1 MKKYL
6 LLLLAGAL
14 VSCQKVS
21 LYDEEETAEEPET
34 KTITFKVN
42 GEFGTPTF
50 TRATLSADGRE
61 MTDLWI
67 FDYMGDECVQTMHQ
81 DSGDDDFG
89 EPSLSLAY
97 GAHHIYFVASRGIDP
112 DLNEDDH
119 IIVWST
125 VRDTFWQD
133 YDVTISRTSDTEH
146 DVTLDR
152 VVSKLKVTVNDRI
165 PEGCAK
171 LIIEPAKWYYGLDY
185 TDGSMAWES
194 NDEISV
200 SIPSNYI
207 GTVGNLSASFF
218 TMSSD
223 DEWTTNLTVTAVNS
237 NNVIL
242 GTASISNA
250 PFVAN
255 RSTDYSGNLFSNTN
269 TFTISLNDTWLSDE
283 VLTW

>member
-34 KTITFKVN
+34 KTVTFKVN
-42 GEFGTPTF
+42 GDFGTPTF
-50 TRATLSADGRE
+50 TRSALSADGRE

-67 FDYMGDECVQTMHQ
+67 FDYVGDECVQTIHQ

-97 GAHHIYFVASRGIDP
+97 GFHHIYFVASRGTDP

-119 IIVWST
+119 IIVWSS

-133 YDVTISRTSDTEH
+133 YEVTISRTSDTEH

-152 VVSKLKVTVNDRI
+152 MVSKLKVTVNDRI
-165 PEGCAK
+165 PEGCTK

-207 GTVGNLSASFF
+207 GTTGNLSASFF

-223 DEWTTNLTVTAVNS
+223 DEWTTNLTVTAVNG

-255 RSTDYSGNLFSNTN
+255 RATAYSGNLFSNMN
-269 TFTISLNDTWLSDE
+269 AFTISLNDTWLSDE

>member
-6 LLLLAGAL
+6 LLLLAGAV

-21 LYDEEETAEEPET
+21 LYDEAETAEEPDT
-34 KTITFKVN
+34 KTVTFKVN
-42 GEFGTPTF
+42 GDFGTPTF
-50 TRATLSADGRE
+50 TRAALSADGRD

-67 FDYMGDECVQTMHQ
+67 FDYMGDECVQTIHQ

-89 EPSLSLAY
+89 EPSLSLVY
-97 GAHHIYFVASRGIDP
+97 GDHHIYFVASRGADP

-119 IIVWST
+119 IIVWAS

-133 YDVTISRTSDTEH
+133 YEVTISRTSDTEH

-207 GTVGNLSASFF
+207 GTTGNLNASFF

-255 RSTDYSGNLFSNTN
+255 RATAYSGNLFSNTN
-269 TFTISLNDTWLSDE
+269 TFTISLNDTWLSDA

>member
-34 KTITFKVN
+34 KTVTFKVN
-42 GEFGTPTF
+42 GDFGTPTF
-50 TRATLSADGRE
+50 TRAALSADGRE

-67 FDYMGDECVQTMHQ
+67 FDYMGDECVQTIHQ

-89 EPSLSLAY
+89 EPSLSLVY
-97 GAHHIYFVASRGIDP
+97 GAHHIYFVASRGVDP
-112 DLNEDDH
+112 DLNEEDH
-119 IIVWST
+119 IIVWSS

-133 YDVTISRTSDTEH
+133 YEVTISRTSDTEH

-207 GTVGNLSASFF
+207 GTTGNLSASFF

-223 DEWTTNLTVTAVNS
+223 DEWTTNLTVTAVNA
-237 NNVIL
+237 NDVIL
-242 GTASISNA
+242 GTASITAA
-250 PFVAN
+250 PFIAN
-255 RSTDYSGNLFSNTN
+255 RATAYSGNLFSNMN
-269 TFTISLNDTWLSDE
+269 AFTISLNDTWLSDE

>member
-21 LYDEEETAEEPET
+21 LYDDEETSEEPET
-34 KTITFKVN
+34 KTVTFNVN
-42 GEFGTPTF
+42 GDFGTPTF
-50 TRATLSADGRE
+50 TRANLSADGRD
-61 MTDLWI
+61 MTDLWV
-67 FDYMGDECVQTMHQ
+67 FDYMGDECVQTIHQ

-97 GAHHIYFVASRGIDP
+97 GAHHIYFVASRGVDP

-119 IIVWST
+119 IIVWSN

-133 YDVTISRTSDTEH
+133 YEVTISRTSDTEH

-185 TDGSMAWES
+185 IDGSMAWES
-194 NDEISV
+194 NDEISI

-207 GTVGNLSASFF
+207 GTTGNLNATFF

-223 DEWTTNLTVTAVNS
+223 DEWTTNLTITAVNS

-255 RSTDYSGNLFSNTN
+255 RATAYSGNLFSNMN
-269 TFTISLNDTWLSDE
+269 AFTISLNDTWLSDE

>member
-6 LLLLAGAL
+6 LPLLAVAV

-21 LYDEEETAEEPET
+21 LYDEEETAEKHET
-34 KTITFKVN
+34 KTVTFKVN
-42 GEFGTPTF
+42 GDFGTPTF

-67 FDYMGDECVQTMHQ
+67 FDYMGDKCVQTIHQ

-89 EPSLSLAY
+89 EPSLSLVY
-97 GAHHIYFVASRGIDP
+97 GAHHIYFVASRGVDP
-112 DLNEDDH
+112 DLNEEDH
-119 IIVWST
+119 IIVWSS

-133 YDVTISRTSDTEH
+133 YEVTISRTSDTEH

-223 DEWTTNLTVTAVNS
+223 DEWTTNLTVTAVNA
-237 NNVIL
+237 NDVIL
-242 GTASISNA
+242 GTASITAA
-250 PFVAN
+250 PFIAN
-255 RSTDYSGNLFSNTN
+255 RATAYSGNLFSNMN
-269 TFTISLNDTWLSDE
+269 AFTISLNDTWLSEE

>member
-1 MKKYL
+1 MRKYL

-34 KTITFKVN
+34 KTVTFKVN
-42 GEFGTPTF
+42 GDFGTPTF

-67 FDYMGDECVQTMHQ
+67 FDYMGDECVQTIHQ

-89 EPSLSLAY
+89 EPSLSLGY
-97 GAHHIYFVASRGIDP
+97 GAHHIYFVASRGVDP
-112 DLNEDDH
+112 DLNEEDH
-119 IIVWST
+119 IIVWSS

-133 YDVTISRTSDTEH
+133 YEVTISRTSDTEH

-185 TDGSMAWES
+185 TDGSMDWES

-207 GTVGNLSASFF
+207 GTTGNLSASFF

-223 DEWTTNLTVTAVNS
+223 DEWTTNLTVTAVNA
-237 NNVIL
+237 NDVIL

-255 RSTDYSGNLFSNTN
+255 RATAYSGNLFSNMN
-269 TFTISLNDTWLSDE
+269 AFTISLNDTWLSDA

>member
-6 LLLLAGAL
+6 LLLLAGAV
-14 VSCQKVS
+14 VSCQRVS
-21 LYDEEETAEEPET
+21 LYDEEETAEEHET
-34 KTITFKVN
+34 KTVTFKVN
-42 GEFGTPTF
+42 GDFGTPTF
-50 TRATLSADGRE
+50 TRAALSADGRE

-67 FDYMGDECVQTMHQ
+67 FDYMGDECVQTIHQ

-89 EPSLSLAY
+89 EPSLSLVY
-97 GAHHIYFVASRGIDP
+97 GAHHIYFVASRGVDP
-112 DLNEDDH
+112 DLNEEDH
-119 IIVWST
+119 IIVWSS

-133 YDVTISRTSDTEH
+133 YEVTISRTSDTEH

-152 VVSKLKVTVNDRI
+152 VVSKLKMTVNDRI

-171 LIIEPAKWYYGLDY
+171 LFIEPAKWYYGLDY

-223 DEWTTNLTVTAVNS
+223 DEWTTNLTVTAVNA
-237 NNVIL
+237 NDVIL
-242 GTASISNA
+242 GTASITAA
-250 PFVAN
+250 PFIAN
-255 RSTDYSGNLFSNTN
+255 RATAYSGNLFSNTN
-269 TFTISLNDTWLSDE
+269 AFTISLNDTWLSDE

>member
-21 LYDEEETAEEPET
+21 LNDEEETAEEPET
-34 KTITFKVN
+34 KTVTFKVN
-42 GEFGTPTF
+42 GDFGTPTF
-50 TRATLSADGRE
+50 TRANLSADGRD

-67 FDYMGDECVQTMHQ
+67 FDYMGDECVQTIHQ

-89 EPSLSLAY
+89 EPSLSLVY
-97 GAHHIYFVASRGIDP
+97 GAHHIYFVASRGVDP
-112 DLNEDDH
+112 DLNEEDH
-119 IIVWST
+119 IIVWSS

-133 YDVTISRTSDTEH
+133 YEVTISRTSDTEH

-223 DEWTTNLTVTAVNS
+223 DEWTTDVTISSSGSGNS
-237 NNVIL
+237 VLGSVSIDNVPL
-242 GTASISNA
+242 K
-250 PFVAN
+250 AN
-255 RSTDYSGNLFSNTN
+255 RSTNYSGSLFSGRQPFLIT
-269 TFTISLNDTWLSDE
+269 LNEEWTDDV

>member
-34 KTITFKVN
+34 KTVTFKVN
-42 GEFGTPTF
+42 GDFGTPTF
-50 TRATLSADGRE
+50 TRAALSADGRE

-67 FDYMGDECVQTMHQ
+67 FDYMGDECVQTIHQ

-89 EPSLSLAY
+89 EPSLSLVY
-97 GAHHIYFVASRGIDP
+97 GAHHIYFVASRGVDP
-112 DLNEDDH
+112 DLNEEDH
-119 IIVWST
+119 IIVWSS

-133 YDVTISRTSDTEH
+133 YEVTISRTSDTEH

-185 TDGSMAWES
+185 TDGSMDWES

-207 GTVGNLSASFF
+207 GTTGNLSASFF

-223 DEWTTNLTVTAVNS
+223 DEWTTNLTVTAVNA
-237 NNVIL
+237 NDVIL
-242 GTASISNA
+242 GTASITAA
-250 PFVAN
+250 PFIAN
-255 RSTDYSGNLFSNTN
+255 RATAYSGNLFSNMN
-269 TFTISLNDTWLSDE
+269 AFTISLNDTWLSEE

>member
-6 LLLLAGAL
+6 LPLLAVAV

-21 LYDEEETAEEPET
+21 LYDEEETAEKHET
-34 KTITFKVN
+34 KTVTFKVN
-42 GEFGTPTF
+42 GDFGTPTF

-67 FDYMGDECVQTMHQ
+67 FDYMGDECVQTIHQ

-89 EPSLSLAY
+89 EPSLSLVY
-97 GAHHIYFVASRGIDP
+97 GAHHIYFVASRGVDP
-112 DLNEDDH
+112 DLNEEDH
-119 IIVWST
+119 IIVWSS

-133 YDVTISRTSDTEH
+133 YEVTISRTSDTEH

-250 PFVAN
+250 PFIAN
-255 RSTDYSGNLFSNTN
+255 RATAYSGNLFSNMN
-269 TFTISLNDTWLSDE
+269 AFTISLNDTWLSDE

>member
-6 LLLLAGAL
+6 LPLLAVAM

-21 LYDEEETAEEPET
+21 LYDDAEPSEEPET
-34 KTITFKVN
+34 KTVTFKVN
-42 GEFGTPTF
+42 GDFCTPTF
-50 TRATLSADGRE
+50 TRSTLSADGRE

-67 FDYMGDECVQTMHQ
+67 FDYMGDECVQMIHQ

-89 EPSLSLAY
+89 KPSLSLAY
-97 GAHHIYFVASRGIDP
+97 GFHHIYFVASRGVDP
-112 DLNEDDH
+112 DLNEEDH
-119 IIVWST
+119 IIVWSN

-133 YDVTISRTSDTEH
+133 YEVTISRTSETDH
-146 DVTLDR
+146 DVTLER

-165 PEGCAK
+165 PVGCSS
-171 LIIEPAKWYYGLDY
+171 LIISPAKWYYGLDY

-207 GTVGNLSASFF
+207 GTTGNLSASFF

-223 DEWTTNLTVTAVNS
+223 DEWTTNLTVTAVNG

-255 RSTDYSGNLFSNTN
+255 RATAYSGNLFSNTN
-269 TFTISLNDTWLSDE
+269 AFTISLNDTWLSDA

>member
-6 LLLLAGAL
+6 LPLLAVAV
-14 VSCQKVS
+14 VSCQKVL
-21 LYDEEETAEEPET
+21 LYDEKETAEEHET
-34 KTITFKVN
+34 KTVTFKVN
-42 GEFGTPTF
+42 GDFGTPTF

-67 FDYMGDECVQTMHQ
+67 FDYMGDECVQTIHQ

-89 EPSLSLAY
+89 EPSLSLVY
-97 GAHHIYFVASRGIDP
+97 GAHHIYFVASRGVDP
-112 DLNEDDH
+112 DLNEEDH
-119 IIVWST
+119 IIVWSS

-133 YDVTISRTSDTEH
+133 YEVTISRTSDTEH

-207 GTVGNLSASFF
+207 ETVGNLSASFF

-250 PFVAN
+250 PFIAN
-255 RSTDYSGNLFSNTN
+255 RATAYSGNLFSNMN
-269 TFTISLNDTWLSDE
+269 AFTISLNDTWLSEE

>member
-6 LLLLAGAL
+6 LPLLAVAV

-34 KTITFKVN
+34 KTVTFKVN
-42 GEFGTPTF
+42 GDFGTPTF

-67 FDYMGDECVQTMHQ
+67 FDYMGDECVQTIHQ

-89 EPSLSLAY
+89 EPSLSLVY
-97 GAHHIYFVASRGIDP
+97 GAHHIYFVASRGVDP
-112 DLNEDDH
+112 DLNEEDH
-119 IIVWST
+119 IIVWSS

-133 YDVTISRTSDTEH
+133 YEVTISRMSDTEH

-223 DEWTTNLTVTAVNS
+223 DEWTTNLTVTAINS

-250 PFVAN
+250 PFIAN
-255 RSTDYSGNLFSNTN
+255 RATAYSGNLFSNMN
-269 TFTISLNDTWLSDE
+269 AFTISLNDTWLSDA

>member
-6 LLLLAGAL
+6 LPLLAVAV

-21 LYDEEETAEEPET
+21 LYDEEETAEEHET
-34 KTITFKVN
+34 KTVTFKVN
-42 GEFGTPTF
+42 GDFGTPTF
-50 TRATLSADGRE
+50 TRAALSADGRE

-67 FDYMGDECVQTMHQ
+67 FDYMGDECVQTIHQ

-89 EPSLSLAY
+89 EPSLSLVY
-97 GAHHIYFVASRGIDP
+97 GAHHIYFVASRGVDP
-112 DLNEDDH
+112 DLNEEDH
-119 IIVWST
+119 IIVWSS

-133 YDVTISRTSDTEH
+133 YEVTISRTSDTDH

-165 PEGCAK
+165 PEGFAK

-255 RSTDYSGNLFSNTN
+255 RATAYSGNLFSNMN
-269 TFTISLNDTWLSDE
+269 AFTISLNDTWLSDE

>member
-6 LLLLAGAL
+6 LPLLAVAV

-21 LYDEEETAEEPET
+21 LYDEEETAEEHET
-34 KTITFKVN
+34 KTVTFKVN
-42 GEFGTPTF
+42 GDFGTPTF
-50 TRATLSADGRE
+50 TRAALSADGRE

-67 FDYMGDECVQTMHQ
+67 FDYMGDECVQTIHQ

-89 EPSLSLAY
+89 EPSLSLVY
-97 GAHHIYFVASRGIDP
+97 GAHHIYFVASRGVDP
-112 DLNEDDH
+112 DLNEEDH
-119 IIVWST
+119 IIVWSS

-133 YDVTISRTSDTEH
+133 YEVTISRTSDTEH

-223 DEWTTNLTVTAVNS
+223 DEWTTNLTVTAVNA
-237 NNVIL
+237 NDVIL

-255 RSTDYSGNLFSNTN
+255 RATAYSGNLFSNMN
-269 TFTISLNDTWLSDE
+269 AFTISLNDTWLSDE

>member
-6 LLLLAGAL
+6 LPLLAVAV

-21 LYDEEETAEEPET
+21 LYDEEETAEKHET
-34 KTITFKVN
+34 KTVTFKVN
-42 GEFGTPTF
+42 GDFGTPTF

-67 FDYMGDECVQTMHQ
+67 FDYMGDECVQTIHQ

-89 EPSLSLAY
+89 EPSLSLVY
-97 GAHHIYFVASRGIDP
+97 GAHHIYFVASRGVDP
-112 DLNEDDH
+112 DLNEEDH
-119 IIVWST
+119 IIVWSS

-133 YDVTISRTSDTEH
+133 YEVTISRTSDTEH

-223 DEWTTNLTVTAVNS
+223 DEWTTNLTVTAVNA
-237 NNVIL
+237 NDVIL
-242 GTASISNA
+242 GTASITAA
-250 PFVAN
+250 PFIAN
-255 RSTDYSGNLFSNTN
+255 RATAYSGNLFSNMN
-269 TFTISLNDTWLSDE
+269 AFTISLNDTWLSDE

>member
-6 LLLLAGAL
+6 LPLLAVAV

-21 LYDEEETAEEPET
+21 LYDEEETAEKHET
-34 KTITFKVN
+34 KTVTFKVN
-42 GEFGTPTF
+42 GDFGTPTF

-67 FDYMGDECVQTMHQ
+67 FDYMGDECVQTIHQ

-89 EPSLSLAY
+89 EPSLSLVY
-97 GAHHIYFVASRGIDP
+97 GAHHIYFVASRGVDP
-112 DLNEDDH
+112 DLNEEDH
-119 IIVWST
+119 IIVWSS

-133 YDVTISRTSDTEH
+133 YEVTISRTSDTEH

-185 TDGSMAWES
+185 TDGSMDWES

-207 GTVGNLSASFF
+207 GTTGNLSASFF

-223 DEWTTNLTVTAVNS
+223 DEWTTNLTVTAVNA
-237 NNVIL
+237 NDVIL

-255 RSTDYSGNLFSNTN
+255 RATAYSGNLFSNMN
-269 TFTISLNDTWLSDE
+269 AFTISLNDTWLSDA

>member
-1 MKKYL
+1 M
-6 LLLLAGAL
+6 
-14 VSCQKVS
+14 
-21 LYDEEETAEEPET
+21 
-34 KTITFKVN
+34 
-42 GEFGTPTF
+42 
-50 TRATLSADGRE
+50 
-61 MTDLWI
+61 
-67 FDYMGDECVQTMHQ
+67 
-81 DSGDDDFG
+81 
-89 EPSLSLAY
+89 
-97 GAHHIYFVASRGIDP
+97 ASRGVDP

-119 IIVWST
+119 IIVWSN

-133 YDVTISRTSDTEH
+133 YDVTISRTSETDH
-146 DVTLDR
+146 DVTMER

-207 GTVGNLSASFF
+207 GTTGNLSASFF

-223 DEWTTNLTVTAVNS
+223 DEWTTNLTVTAVNA
-237 NNVIL
+237 NDVIL
-242 GTASISNA
+242 GTASITAA

-255 RSTDYSGNLFSNTN
+255 RATAYSGNLFSNMN
-269 TFTISLNDTWLSDE
+269 AFTISLNDTWLSDA

>member
-6 LLLLAGAL
+6 LLLLAVAL

-21 LYDEEETAEEPET
+21 LNDEEETAEEPEM
-34 KTITFKVN
+34 KTVTFKVN
-42 GEFGTPTF
+42 GDFGTPTF
-50 TRATLSADGRE
+50 TRANLSADGRD

-67 FDYMGDECVQTMHQ
+67 FDYMGDECVQTIHQ

-89 EPSLSLAY
+89 EPSLSLVY
-97 GAHHIYFVASRGIDP
+97 GAHHIYFVASRGVDP
-112 DLNEDDH
+112 DLNEEDH
-119 IIVWST
+119 IIVWSS

-133 YDVTISRTSDTEH
+133 YEVTISRTSDTEH

-218 TMSSD
+218 TMRSD
-223 DEWTTNLTVTAVNS
+223 DEWTTDVTISSSGSGNS
-237 NNVIL
+237 VLGSVSIDNVPL
-242 GTASISNA
+242 K
-250 PFVAN
+250 AN
-255 RSTDYSGNLFSNTN
+255 RSTNYSGSLFSGRQPFLIT
-269 TFTISLNDTWLSDE
+269 LNEEWTDDV

>member
-6 LLLLAGAL
+6 LPLLAVAV

-21 LYDEEETAEEPET
+21 LYDEEETAEKHET
-34 KTITFKVN
+34 KTVTFKVN
-42 GEFGTPTF
+42 GDFGTPTF

-67 FDYMGDECVQTMHQ
+67 FDYMGDECVQTIHQ

-89 EPSLSLAY
+89 EPSLSLVY
-97 GAHHIYFVASRGIDP
+97 GAHHIYFVASRGVDP
-112 DLNEDDH
+112 DLNEEDH
-119 IIVWST
+119 IIVWSS

-133 YDVTISRTSDTEH
+133 YEVTISRTSDTEH

-223 DEWTTNLTVTAVNS
+223 DEWTTNLTVTAVNA
-237 NNVIL
+237 NDVIL
-242 GTASISNA
+242 GTASITAA
-250 PFVAN
+250 PFIAN
-255 RSTDYSGNLFSNTN
+255 RATAYSGNLFSNMN
-269 TFTISLNDTWLSDE
+269 AFTISLNDTWLSEE

>member
-34 KTITFKVN
+34 KTVTFKVN
-42 GEFGTPTF
+42 GDFGTPTF
-50 TRATLSADGRE
+50 TRAALSADGRE

-67 FDYMGDECVQTMHQ
+67 FDYMGDECVQTIHQ

-89 EPSLSLAY
+89 EPSLSLVY
-97 GAHHIYFVASRGIDP
+97 GAHHIYFVASRGVDP
-112 DLNEDDH
+112 DLNEEDH
-119 IIVWST
+119 IIVWSS

-133 YDVTISRTSDTEH
+133 YEVTISRTSDTEH

-165 PEGCAK
+165 SEGCAK

-250 PFVAN
+250 PFIAN
-255 RSTDYSGNLFSNTN
+255 RATAYSGNLFSNMN
-269 TFTISLNDTWLSDE
+269 AFTISLNDTWLSDE

>member
-21 LYDEEETAEEPET
+21 LNDEEETAEEPEM
-34 KTITFKVN
+34 KTVTFKVN
-42 GEFGTPTF
+42 GDFGTPTF
-50 TRATLSADGRE
+50 TRANLSADGRD

-67 FDYMGDECVQTMHQ
+67 FDYIGDECVQTIHQ
-81 DSGDDDFG
+81 NSGDDDFG
-89 EPSLSLAY
+89 EPSLSLVY
-97 GAHHIYFVASRGIDP
+97 GAHHIYFVASRGVDP
-112 DLNEDDH
+112 DLNEEDH
-119 IIVWST
+119 IIVWSS

-133 YDVTISRTSDTEH
+133 YEVTISRTSDTEH

-223 DEWTTNLTVTAVNS
+223 DEWTTDVTISSSGSGNS
-237 NNVIL
+237 VLGSVSIDNVPL
-242 GTASISNA
+242 K
-250 PFVAN
+250 AN
-255 RSTDYSGNLFSNTN
+255 RSTNYSGSLFSGRQPFLIT
-269 TFTISLNDTWLSDE
+269 LNEEWTDDV

>member
-6 LLLLAGAL
+6 LPLLAVAV

-21 LYDEEETAEEPET
+21 LYDEEETAEKPET
-34 KTITFKVN
+34 KTVTFKVN
-42 GEFGTPTF
+42 GDFGTPTF
-50 TRATLSADGRE
+50 TRAALSADGRE

-67 FDYMGDECVQTMHQ
+67 FDYMGDECVQTIHQ

-89 EPSLSLAY
+89 EPSLSLVY
-97 GAHHIYFVASRGIDP
+97 GAHHIYFVASRGVDP
-112 DLNEDDH
+112 DLNEEDH
-119 IIVWST
+119 IIVWSS

-133 YDVTISRTSDTEH
+133 YEVTISRMSDTEH

-250 PFVAN
+250 PFIAN
-255 RSTDYSGNLFSNTN
+255 RATAYSGNLFSNMN
-269 TFTISLNDTWLSDE
+269 AFTISLNDTWLSEE

>member
-14 VSCQKVS
+14 VGCQKVS
-21 LYDEEETAEEPET
+21 LYDEEETAEEPDT
-34 KTITFKVN
+34 KTVTFKVD
-42 GEFGTPTF
+42 GDFDTPTF
-50 TRATLSADGRE
+50 TRAALSADGRE

-67 FDYMGDECVQTMHQ
+67 FDYMGDKCVQTIHQ

-89 EPSLSLAY
+89 EPSLSLVY
-97 GAHHIYFVASRGIDP
+97 GVHHIYFVASRGVDP

-119 IIVWST
+119 IIVWSA
-125 VRDTFWQD
+125 VRDTFWRD
-133 YDVTISRTSDTEH
+133 YEVTISRTSDTEH

-185 TDGSMAWES
+185 TDGSMAWKS

-223 DEWTTNLTVTAVNS
+223 DEWTTNLTVTAVNA
-237 NNVIL
+237 NDVIL
-242 GTASISNA
+242 GTTTITAA

-255 RSTDYSGNLFSNTN
+255 RATAYSGNLFSNTN
-269 TFTISLNDTWLSDE
+269 NFTISLNDTWLSDA

>member
-1 MKKYL
+1 
-6 LLLLAGAL
+6 
-14 VSCQKVS
+14 
-21 LYDEEETAEEPET
+21 
-34 KTITFKVN
+34 
-42 GEFGTPTF
+42 
-50 TRATLSADGRE
+50 

-67 FDYMGDECVQTMHQ
+67 FDYIGDECVQTIHQ
-81 DSGDDDFG
+81 NSGDDDFG
-89 EPSLSLAY
+89 EPSLSLVY
-97 GAHHIYFVASRGIDP
+97 GAHHIYFVASRGVDP
-112 DLNEDDH
+112 DLNEEDH
-119 IIVWST
+119 IIVWSS

-133 YDVTISRTSDTEH
+133 YEVTISRTSDTEH

-223 DEWTTNLTVTAVNS
+223 DEWTTDVTISSSGSGNS
-237 NNVIL
+237 VLGSVSIDNVPL
-242 GTASISNA
+242 K
-250 PFVAN
+250 AN
-255 RSTDYSGNLFSNTN
+255 RSTNYSGSLFSGRQPFLIT
-269 TFTISLNDTWLSDE
+269 LNEEWTDDV

>member
-6 LLLLAGAL
+6 LPLLAVAV

-34 KTITFKVN
+34 KTVTFKVN
-42 GEFGTPTF
+42 GDFGTPTF

-67 FDYMGDECVQTMHQ
+67 FDYMGDECVQTIHQ

-89 EPSLSLAY
+89 EPSLSLVY
-97 GAHHIYFVASRGIDP
+97 GAHHIYFVASRGVDP
-112 DLNEDDH
+112 DLNEEDH
-119 IIVWST
+119 IIVWSS

-133 YDVTISRTSDTEH
+133 YEVTISRTSDTEH

-250 PFVAN
+250 PFIAN
-255 RSTDYSGNLFSNTN
+255 RATAYSGNLFSNMN
-269 TFTISLNDTWLSDE
+269 AFTISLNDTWLSDE

>member
-6 LLLLAGAL
+6 LPLLAVAV

-21 LYDEEETAEEPET
+21 LYDEEETAEEHET
-34 KTITFKVN
+34 KTVTFKVN
-42 GEFGTPTF
+42 GDFGTSTF

-67 FDYMGDECVQTMHQ
+67 FDYMGDECVQTIHQ

-89 EPSLSLAY
+89 EPSLSLVY
-97 GAHHIYFVASRGIDP
+97 GAHHIYFVASRGVDP
-112 DLNEDDH
+112 DLNEEDH
-119 IIVWST
+119 IIVWSS

-133 YDVTISRTSDTEH
+133 YEVTISRTSDTEH

-185 TDGSMAWES
+185 TDGSMDWES

-207 GTVGNLSASFF
+207 GTTGNLSASFF

-223 DEWTTNLTVTAVNS
+223 DEWTTNLTVTAVNA
-237 NNVIL
+237 NDVIL
-242 GTASISNA
+242 GTASITAA
-250 PFVAN
+250 PFIAN
-255 RSTDYSGNLFSNTN
+255 RATAYSGNLFSNMN
-269 TFTISLNDTWLSDE
+269 AFTISLNDTWLSEE

>member
-6 LLLLAGAL
+6 LPLLAVAM
-14 VSCQKVS
+14 VSCQNVS
-21 LYDEEETAEEPET
+21 LYDDEETAENPET
-34 KTITFKVN
+34 KTVTFKVN
-42 GEFGTPTF
+42 GDFGTPTF
-50 TRATLSADGRE
+50 TRASLSADGRE
-61 MTDLWI
+61 MTDLWV
-67 FDYMGDECVQTMHQ
+67 FDYMGDECVQSVHQ

-89 EPSLSLAY
+89 EPSLSLVY
-97 GAHHIYFVASRGIDP
+97 GAHHIYFVASRGVDP

-119 IIVWST
+119 IIVWSN

-133 YDVTISRTSDTEH
+133 YEVTISRTSDTEH

-165 PEGCAK
+165 PVGCSS
-171 LIIEPAKWYYGLDY
+171 LIISPAKWYYGLDY

-207 GTVGNLSASFF
+207 GTTGNLSASFF
-218 TMSSD
+218 TVSSD
-223 DEWTTNLTVTAVNS
+223 DEWTTNLTVTAVNG

-242 GTASISNA
+242 GTASITAA
-250 PFVAN
+250 PFIAN
-255 RSTDYSGNLFSNTN
+255 RATAYSGNLFSNMN
-269 TFTISLNDTWLSDE
+269 AFTISLNDTWLSDE

>member
-6 LLLLAGAL
+6 LPLLAVAV

-21 LYDEEETAEEPET
+21 LYDEEETAEKHET
-34 KTITFKVN
+34 KTVTFKVN
-42 GEFGTPTF
+42 GDFGTPTF
-50 TRATLSADGRE
+50 TRAALSADGRE

-67 FDYMGDECVQTMHQ
+67 FDYMGDECVQTIHQ

-89 EPSLSLAY
+89 EPSLSLVY
-97 GAHHIYFVASRGIDP
+97 GAHHIYFVASRGVDP
-112 DLNEDDH
+112 DLNEEDH
-119 IIVWST
+119 IIVWSS

-133 YDVTISRTSDTEH
+133 YEVTISRTSDTEH

-185 TDGSMAWES
+185 TDGSMDWES

-207 GTVGNLSASFF
+207 GTTGNLSASFF

-223 DEWTTNLTVTAVNS
+223 DEWTTNLTVTAVNA
-237 NNVIL
+237 NDVIL

-255 RSTDYSGNLFSNTN
+255 RATAYSGNLFSNTN
-269 TFTISLNDTWLSDE
+269 AFTISLNDTWLSEE

>member
-6 LLLLAGAL
+6 LPLLAVAV

-21 LYDEEETAEEPET
+21 LYDEEEKAEDPET
-34 KTITFKVN
+34 KTVKFMVN
-42 GEFGTPTF
+42 GDFGTPTF

-67 FDYMGDECVQTMHQ
+67 FDYMGDECVQTIHQ

-89 EPSLSLAY
+89 EPSLSLVY
-97 GAHHIYFVASRGIDP
+97 GAHHIYFVASRGVDP
-112 DLNEDDH
+112 DLNEEDH
-119 IIVWST
+119 IIVWSS

-133 YDVTISRTSDTEH
+133 YEVTISRTSDTEH

-250 PFVAN
+250 PFIAN
-255 RSTDYSGNLFSNTN
+255 RATAYSGNLFSNMN
-269 TFTISLNDTWLSDE
+269 AFTISLNDTWLSEE

>member
-6 LLLLAGAL
+6 LPLLAVAV

-21 LYDEEETAEEPET
+21 LYDEEETAEEHET
-34 KTITFKVN
+34 KTVTFKVN
-42 GEFGTPTF
+42 GDFGTPTF
-50 TRATLSADGRE
+50 TRAALSADGRE

-67 FDYMGDECVQTMHQ
+67 FDYMGDECVQTIHQ

-89 EPSLSLAY
+89 EPSLSLVY
-97 GAHHIYFVASRGIDP
+97 GAHHIYFVASRGVDP
-112 DLNEDDH
+112 DLNEEDH
-119 IIVWST
+119 IIVWSS

-133 YDVTISRTSDTEH
+133 YEVTISRTSDTEH

-185 TDGSMAWES
+185 TDGSMDWES

-207 GTVGNLSASFF
+207 GTTGNLSASFF

-223 DEWTTNLTVTAVNS
+223 DEWTTNLTVTAVNA
-237 NNVIL
+237 NDVIL
-242 GTASISNA
+242 GTASITAA
-250 PFVAN
+250 PFIAN
-255 RSTDYSGNLFSNTN
+255 RATAYSGNLFSNMN
-269 TFTISLNDTWLSDE
+269 AFTISLNDTWLSEE

>member
-6 LLLLAGAL
+6 LPLLAVAV

-21 LYDEEETAEEPET
+21 LYDEEETAEKHET
-34 KTITFKVN
+34 KTVTFKVN
-42 GEFGTPTF
+42 GDFGTPTF

-67 FDYMGDECVQTMHQ
+67 FDYMGEECVQTIHQ

-89 EPSLSLAY
+89 EPSLSLVY
-97 GAHHIYFVASRGIDP
+97 GAHHIYFVASRGVDP
-112 DLNEDDH
+112 DLNEEDH
-119 IIVWST
+119 IIVWSS

-133 YDVTISRTSDTEH
+133 YEVTISRTSDTEH

-223 DEWTTNLTVTAVNS
+223 DEWTTNLTVTAVNA
-237 NNVIL
+237 NDVIL
-242 GTASISNA
+242 GTASITAA
-250 PFVAN
+250 PFIAN
-255 RSTDYSGNLFSNTN
+255 RATAYSGNLFSNTN
-269 TFTISLNDTWLSDE
+269 AFTISLNDTWLSDE

>member
-6 LLLLAGAL
+6 LPLLVVAV

-34 KTITFKVN
+34 KTVTFKVN
-42 GEFGTPTF
+42 GDFGTPTF
-50 TRATLSADGRE
+50 TRAALSADGRE

-67 FDYMGDECVQTMHQ
+67 FDYMGDECVQTIHQ

-89 EPSLSLAY
+89 EPSLSLVY
-97 GAHHIYFVASRGIDP
+97 GAHHIYFVASRGVDP
-112 DLNEDDH
+112 DLNEEDH
-119 IIVWST
+119 IIVWSS

-133 YDVTISRTSDTEH
+133 YEVTISRTSDTEH

-207 GTVGNLSASFF
+207 GTTGNLSASFF

-223 DEWTTNLTVTAVNS
+223 DEWTTNLTVTAVNA
-237 NNVIL
+237 NDVIL

-255 RSTDYSGNLFSNTN
+255 RATAYSGNLFSNMN
-269 TFTISLNDTWLSDE
+269 AFTISLNDTWLSDA

>member
-6 LLLLAGAL
+6 LPLLAVAV

-21 LYDEEETAEEPET
+21 LYDEEETAEKHET
-34 KTITFKVN
+34 KTVTFKVN
-42 GEFGTPTF
+42 GDFGTSTF

-67 FDYMGDECVQTMHQ
+67 FDYMGEECVQTIHQ

-89 EPSLSLAY
+89 EPSLSLVY
-97 GAHHIYFVASRGIDP
+97 GAHHIYFVASRGVDP
-112 DLNEDDH
+112 DLNEEDH
-119 IIVWST
+119 IIVWSS

-133 YDVTISRTSDTEH
+133 YEVTISRTSDTEH

-185 TDGSMAWES
+185 TDGSMDWES

-207 GTVGNLSASFF
+207 GTTGNLSASFF

-223 DEWTTNLTVTAVNS
+223 DEWTTNLTVTAVNA
-237 NNVIL
+237 NDVIL
-242 GTASISNA
+242 GTASITAA
-250 PFVAN
+250 PFIAN
-255 RSTDYSGNLFSNTN
+255 RATAYSGNLFSNMN
-269 TFTISLNDTWLSDE
+269 AFTISLNDTWLSEE

>member
-6 LLLLAGAL
+6 LPLLAVAM

-34 KTITFKVN
+34 KTVTFKVN
-42 GEFGTPTF
+42 GDFGTPTF
-50 TRATLSADGRE
+50 TRSSLSADGRE

-67 FDYMGDECVQTMHQ
+67 FDYIGDECVQMIHQ

-97 GAHHIYFVASRGIDP
+97 GAHHIYFVASRGVDP

-119 IIVWST
+119 IIVWSN

-133 YDVTISRTSDTEH
+133 YEVTISRTSDTEH

-207 GTVGNLSASFF
+207 GTTGNLNASFF

-223 DEWTTNLTVTAVNS
+223 DEWTTNLTVTAVNG

-242 GTASISNA
+242 GTASITAA

-255 RSTDYSGNLFSNTN
+255 RATAYSGNLFSNMN
-269 TFTISLNDTWLSDE
+269 AFTISLNDTWLSDA